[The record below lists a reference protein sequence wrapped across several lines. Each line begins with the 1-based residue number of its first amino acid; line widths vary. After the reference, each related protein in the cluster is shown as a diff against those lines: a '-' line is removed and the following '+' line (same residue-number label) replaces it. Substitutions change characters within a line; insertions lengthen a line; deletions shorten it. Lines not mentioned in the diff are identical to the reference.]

1 MSTALSAPQLY
12 RDRHDAGRAI
22 GRALASLAGL
32 EDVVVLGMP
41 RGGVAVAREV
51 ADALRAPLD
60 VIVARKLGVPGLREV
75 AMGAIAEGS
84 RSIVEDS
91 VRWYVGVPRHIVS
104 RVAARERVE
113 LERRVK
119 LYRGAAMRDVR
130 GRTVVLVDDGLAS
143 GATLRA
149 AAAALRRLQPARIIA
164 AVPVA
169 SPDHCDD
176 VRKVVDDLIAL
187 ATPSPFETV
196 AHWYRE
202 FSPVSDVDVMRLLKR
217 SSGEA
222 PRLAS
227 ADNADASDETELQIP
242 IDDRDSLGA
251 DLGVPNESPNG
262 LVILAHGGGSSRH
275 SYRNRYLAGRLR
287 MEGWATL
294 RVDLLT
300 RAEQADDAEGD
311 VRFDIDRI
319 SRRLQ
324 AATEWAARTAVPGAY
339 RIVLL
344 GASTGAA
351 AAVRVAAAQPDLVA
365 GVASRGGR
373 VDLAGAA
380 LQQLRAPVL
389 MVVGGADVETL
400 QRNRDSAGLIKSSKR
415 VVVVPKAGHT
425 FEEPGALGAAGEH
438 IVRWV
443 ASLSRARGWLPS
455 FRR

>member
-1 MSTALSAPQLY
+1 MGAALSAPPLY
-12 RDRHDAGRAI
+12 RDRLDAGRAI
-22 GRALASLAGL
+22 ARELESLRGRH
-32 EDVVVLGMP
+32 DVVVLGMP
-41 RGGVAVAREV
+41 RGGVAGAREV

-60 VIVARKLGVPGLREV
+60 VVVARKLGGPGLREV

-91 VRWYVGVPRHIVS
+91 VRWYLGVPRHIVS

-119 LYRGAAMRDVR
+119 LYRGGALRDVR
-130 GRTVVLVDDGLAS
+130 GRTVLLVDDGIAS

-149 AAAALRRLQPARIIA
+149 AAAALRRLRPARLIA

-176 VRKVVDDLIAL
+176 VRKVVDELVVL

-196 AHWYRE
+196 AHWYEE
-202 FSPVSDVDVMRLLKR
+202 FSPVSDADVMRLLR
-217 SSGEA
+217 RVAGEV
-222 PRLAS
+222 PRLATADS
-227 ADNADASDETELQIP
+227 ADESDEVETQVP
-242 IDDRDSLGA
+242 IRGSESIGA
-251 DLGVPNESPNG
+251 DLGFPNESPHG
-262 LVILAHGGGSSRH
+262 LVILAHGGGSTRH

-300 RAEQADDAEGD
+300 PAEQAGDAAGD
-311 VRFDIDRI
+311 VRFDIGLI
-319 SRRLQ
+319 SERLQ
-324 AATEWAARTAVPGAY
+324 TATEWASRTAVPGAD

-351 AAVRVAAAQPDLVA
+351 AAISAAAARPDLVA

-373 VDLAGAA
+373 VDLAGTA
-380 LQQLRAPVL
+380 LQQVRAPVL

-400 QRNRDSAGLIKSSKR
+400 QRNRDSAGRITSAKR
-415 VVVVPKAGHT
+415 IVVVPGAGHT
-425 FEEPGALGAAGEH
+425 FEEPGALGAVGEH
-438 IVRWV
+438 VVRWI
-443 ASLSRARGWLPS
+443 ASLGRGRGWLS